1 MLVTSKIFWS
11 LDFLI
16 KKDTKEL
23 NPRPLTNAPE
33 TLNSTIDPK
42 TLKSTNPSKTL
53 KSPNS
58 PKT

>member
-16 KKDTKEL
+16 KQDSKEL

-42 TLKSTNPSKTL
+42 TLKSTNALKIL
-53 KSPNS
+53 KSPN
-58 PKT
+58 PLKT